1 MNSVFRDAKTIKKSR
16 VMVIQI
22 SGEWLPVGR
31 KENVFGEGPMRTS
44 GVLLF
49 LYLGVACTGV
59 GFIIIL

>member
-1 MNSVFRDAKTIKKSR
+1 
-16 VMVIQI
+16 MVIQI